1 MNVFMTLLYDM
12 KIDRIIMIMYKINLV
27 SSITRLVL
35 EKIILINLS
44 SNYLFKGVLEDLYDV
59 NK

>member
-1 MNVFMTLLYDM
+1 
-12 KIDRIIMIMYKINLV
+12 MYKINLV

-35 EKIILINLS
+35 EKIVLMNLL
-44 SNYLFKGVLEDLYDV
+44 SNYLFKGVLKDPYDV